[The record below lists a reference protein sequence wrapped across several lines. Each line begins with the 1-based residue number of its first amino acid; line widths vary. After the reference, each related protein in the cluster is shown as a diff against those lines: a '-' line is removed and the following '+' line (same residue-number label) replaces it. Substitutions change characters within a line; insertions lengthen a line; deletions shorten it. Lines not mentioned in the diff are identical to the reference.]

1 MVSPLILVTVVTAD
15 SRQCCHHWFYTTMS
29 PVSPDNAVTTNSSHS
44 CHHWFYTMFS
54 PLILDNVG
62 TTLILQNTVTT
73 DSRQCC
79 HHWLQTTLSPLT
91 LDNVVTTTSTQHCHP
106 CSRQCCHHWV
116 LTMPPPLILDNVVTT
131 GDSRQRCHHQFNT
144 TSPVILPNAHDVTS
158 PPQDHHGDHL
168 FRTIS
173 VPHNSQIIGSNLP
186 IQTKSTHATPQRR
199 AFYATLISPLH
210 LAQQLTVRLSWRA
223 RGWNL
228 S

>member
-1 MVSPLILVTVVTAD
+1 
-15 SRQCCHHWFYTTMS
+15 MS

-54 PLILDNVG
+54 PLILDNVV

-73 DSRQCC
+73 DCRQCC

-131 GDSRQRCHHQFNT
+131 DDSRQCCHHRWLQT
-144 TSPVILPNAHDVTS
+144 MLS
-158 PPQDHHGDHL
+158 PPMTPDNAVTTNSTQRHQWFYPMLMTSRHL
-168 FRTIS
+168 LRTIMAITFSEQS
-173 VPHNSQIIGSNLP
+173 VS
-186 IQTKSTHATPQRR
+186 
-199 AFYATLISPLH
+199 LI
-210 LAQQLTVRLSWRA
+210 TA
-223 RGWNL
+223 R
-228 S
+228 